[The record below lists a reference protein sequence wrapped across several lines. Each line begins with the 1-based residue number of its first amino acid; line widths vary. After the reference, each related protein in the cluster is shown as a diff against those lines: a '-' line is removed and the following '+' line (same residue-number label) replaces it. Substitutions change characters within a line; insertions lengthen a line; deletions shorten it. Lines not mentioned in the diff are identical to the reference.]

1 MAGNVMSLKAPQV
14 GPYIDWKSASWPVW
28 YWLSPS
34 TATASGS
41 SSSTRSAVSPW
52 WQFVAFAFVAW
63 LGLHAM
69 SPAATSVGEPGGGGG
84 AISGGGGFG
93 GAGAGAGSC
102 GAGVS
107 GVPEPG
113 ELLILKRSEAR
124 VLPRPRAR
132 TR

>member
-69 SPAATSVGEPGGGGG
+69 SPAATSVGESGGGGG
-84 AISGGGGFG
+84 AISGGGGLG
-93 GAGAGAGSC
+93 GAGAGSC

-113 ELLILKRSEAR
+113 ELLILKRNDAR